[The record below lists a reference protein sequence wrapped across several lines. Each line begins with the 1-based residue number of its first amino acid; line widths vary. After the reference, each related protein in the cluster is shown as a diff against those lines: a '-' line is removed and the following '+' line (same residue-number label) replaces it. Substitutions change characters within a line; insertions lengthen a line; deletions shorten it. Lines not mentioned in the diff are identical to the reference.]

1 MILWSRGDR
10 RRLSVVARAL
20 AQHAVVSVMAL
31 VVVGATAAIICVRV
45 VQAQALRQAEAGG
58 EVVATRIV
66 APLVTQGVYDN
77 VTADMQALND
87 RVLIRKA
94 GSTIQRVKVWS
105 EDGVI
110 LYSDDPRLIGQR
122 YPLDPD
128 DRRVLEHGGV
138 DSDISDLSKSENVL
152 DRGFGGSLE
161 VYVGTTD
168 TEGRPILVETYFTVD
183 RLHAD
188 EAGLIRR
195 IVPVVLAA
203 LLVLGLLLVPLAY
216 SLARRVAR
224 YERER
229 QAMIRLAVEASSA
242 ERRRVAGELHDGV
255 IQDLAGVGYA
265 LTALDAQ
272 IASLDNGGAA
282 PPVGALRATLRTAQ
296 RLVHDDVLAL
306 RELTGMQYAADS
318 GAADP
323 EAALRVIVD
332 GLRDEGTPVEMVVE
346 DLPPLPAAHRA
357 ALIRVGREAL
367 RNAAKHAPGAN
378 VTLTLAVED
387 DIAFVQGRRRRPRL
401 RPGVGARPGRRA
413 HRAGAARGRRRGR
426 RRPAGPA
433 VPAGPGH
440 HGQAQRPD
448 AGSSAG
454 DRGHGGRPRPGRGR
468 GRGHRDCHRR
478 GRGAGEHRL
487 SRPGPTLRPGPNRA
501 RRSVGAWLP
510 RRRPLAAGTSTSRRS
525 GPWWPTAGA
534 ARSCSR

>member
-1 MILWSRGDR
+1 LILWSPRDG

-20 AQHAVVSVMAL
+20 AQHAVVSIMAL
-31 VVVGATAAIICVRV
+31 IVVGATAAIICVRV
-45 VQAQALRQAEAGG
+45 VQAQALRQAEGGG
-58 EVVATRIV
+58 EVVAKSIV
-66 APLVTQGVYDN
+66 APLVNQDLYDGDS
-77 VTADMQALND
+77 AAQKALDD
-87 RVLIRKA
+87 RVRIRKA
-94 GSTIQRVKVWS
+94 GSTIQRIKVWS
-105 EDGVI
+105 EDAVI
-110 LYSDDPRLIGQR
+110 LYSDDPRLMGAS

-152 DRGFGGSLE
+152 DREFGESLE
-161 VYVGTTD
+161 VYVGTRD
-168 TEGRPILVETYFTVD
+168 ADGRPILVETYFAVD

-272 IASLDNGGAA
+272 IAGLGNSGASGSA
-282 PPVGALRATLRTAQ
+282 PPIGALRATLRTAQ

-323 EAALRVIVD
+323 AAALRVIVD
-332 GLRDEGTPVEMVVE
+332 GVRDEGTRVEMVVE
-346 DLPPLPAAHRA
+346 ELPPLPAAHRA

-367 RNAAKHAPGAN
+367 RNATKHAPGASVT
-378 VTLTLAVED
+378 VTLGTEAD
-387 DIAFVQGRRRRPRL
+387 AAFVTVSDDGPGFDL
-401 RPGVGARPGRRA
+401 ASALGPVDGHIGLALLADAAEGVGGRLDLR
-413 HRAGAARGRRRGR
+413 
-426 RRPAGPA
+426 
-433 VPAGPGH
+433 
-440 HGQAQRPD
+440 
-448 AGSSAG
+448 S
-454 DRGHGGRPRPGRGR
+454 RPGRGTTVKLTVPVPPQPAPG
-468 GRGHRDCHRR
+468 GRTTAAD
-478 GRGAGEHRL
+478 
-487 SRPGPTLRPGPNRA
+487 RPTDTA
-501 RRSVGAWLP
+501 ETAET
-510 RRRPLAAGTSTSRRS
+510 AGTA
-525 GPWWPTAGA
+525 GTAGTG
-534 ARSCSR
+534 

>member
-1 MILWSRGDR
+1 LIFWSRGNR

-31 VVVGATAAIICVRV
+31 IVVGATAAIICVRV

-58 EVVATRIV
+58 EVVASRIV
-66 APLVTQGVYDN
+66 APLVNQDLYDGK
-77 VTADMQALND
+77 AAAQQALAD
-87 RVLIRKA
+87 RVLVRKA
-94 GSTIQRVKVWS
+94 GSTIQRIKVWS

-110 LYSDDPRLIGQR
+110 LYSDDSRLIGLT

-128 DRRVLEHGGV
+128 DERVLRNGGV
-138 DSDISDLSKSENVL
+138 DSDLSDLSKSENVL
-152 DRGFGGSLE
+152 DREFGESLE
-161 VYVGTTD
+161 VYVGTRD
-168 TEGRPILVETYFTVD
+168 VDGRPILVETYFAVD

-188 EAGLIRR
+188 EAALIRR
-195 IVPVVLAA
+195 IVPVVLAS

-272 IASLDNGGAA
+272 IASMDNGGAA

-332 GLRDEGTPVEMVVE
+332 GLRDEGMRVEMVVE
-346 DLPPLPAAHRA
+346 ELPPLPAAHRA

-378 VTLTLAVED
+378 VTLTLGAAD
-387 DIAFVQGRRRRPRL
+387 DTAFVQVADDGPGFDPASAL
-401 RPGVGARPGRRA
+401 GPVDGHIGLALLADAAEGVGGRLDLRSRLGRGTTVRLDVPVPA
-413 HRAGAARGRRRGR
+413 HQAAGAGLATAADHAAVAKTEPTGNGSAE
-426 RRPAGPA
+426 PAEAPEKA
-433 VPAGPGH
+433 
-440 HGQAQRPD
+440 
-448 AGSSAG
+448 
-454 DRGHGGRPRPGRGR
+454 
-468 GRGHRDCHRR
+468 
-478 GRGAGEHRL
+478 
-487 SRPGPTLRPGPNRA
+487 
-501 RRSVGAWLP
+501 
-510 RRRPLAAGTSTSRRS
+510 STR
-525 GPWWPTAGA
+525 
-534 ARSCSR
+534 